1 MGRQG
6 TSNASEYE
14 SLTVHLT
21 KRRGTPP
28 LDRRRLQRRARR
40 LLAEVGLAGRELS
53 VLLTD
58 DEEMTALNR
67 QYRGRDRTTDV
78 LSFSQQE
85 GERSGLQPALLGD
98 VVISLPAAARQARER
113 SAALWDEVLVLLVH
127 GVLHLLGH
135 DHAGMRRE
143 QRRLVALLSG
153 IGKR

>member
-1 MGRQG
+1 
-6 TSNASEYE
+6 
-14 SLTVHLT
+14 LTVHLT

-53 VLLTD
+53 ILLTD

-98 VVISLPAAARQARER
+98 VVISLPVAARQARKR

-135 DHAGMRRE
+135 DHAGMHRE
-143 QRRLVALLSG
+143 QRRLVMLLSG